1 MSSVHLRDATVAAA
15 FERIAAQFPDSDW
28 LEVLPETARVYGI
41 EPRRWRYADAAHE
54 IARLQRR
61 YASAGYGHGHRAGLL
76 LLNRPEFLLHWI
88 ALNGLGVSIVP
99 INPDW
104 RSAELEYLIGH
115 SEISVVATLPERVAD
130 LTAAA
135 RATGRNLAITG
146 PDGVNIP
153 PAVDP
158 PPLAGRAPGPD
169 TECALLYTSGTTGR
183 PKGCILPNEYFLWAG
198 QWYAEIGGLCE
209 VRPNQE
215 RMITPLPLTHM
226 NALAYSAMCMMLTGG
241 CLILVDRFHPGSWWD
256 SVRAANAT
264 IIHYLGVMPAMLL
277 GAEPRESDR
286 NLPVRFGFGAG
297 VNARHHAIFEQRFGF
312 PLLEA
317 WAMTETGAGA
327 VMIANHEPRQVGTAC
342 FGRAEAG
349 IDFRIVDDTGQDA
362 ATGGPGEL
370 WVRRKGEVPRFGF
383 FAGYLK
389 DETATDEAWAGGW
402 FHTGDLVSCDA
413 DGQFHFID
421 RKKNV
426 IRRSGENISAVEVE
440 SVLSQHPAVAA
451 VGVSAVPDAVR
462 GDEVFASI
470 VLRPAQRPRSADH
483 EAATAREIVAFCLAR
498 LAYFKAPGYVAFCE
512 KLPLTPTE
520 KIQRSLLKQSGE
532 SRLSD
537 GQCMDLRDLKRR
549 ST

>member
-1 MSSVHLRDATVAAA
+1 
-15 FERIAAQFPDSDW
+15 
-28 LEVLPETARVYGI
+28 
-41 EPRRWRYADAAHE
+41 
-54 IARLQRR
+54 
-61 YASAGYGHGHRAGLL
+61 
-76 LLNRPEFLLHWI
+76 
-88 ALNGLGVSIVP
+88 
-99 INPDW
+99 
-104 RSAELEYLIGH
+104 
-115 SEISVVATLPERVAD
+115 
-130 LTAAA
+130 
-135 RATGRNLAITG
+135 
-146 PDGVNIP
+146 
-153 PAVDP
+153 
-158 PPLAGRAPGPD
+158 
-169 TECALLYTSGTTGR
+169 
-183 PKGCILPNEYFLWAG
+183 
-198 QWYAEIGGLCE
+198 
-209 VRPNQE
+209 
-215 RMITPLPLTHM
+215 
-226 NALAYSAMCMMLTGG
+226 
-241 CLILVDRFHPGSWWD
+241 
-256 SVRAANAT
+256 
-264 IIHYLGVMPAMLL
+264 
-277 GAEPRESDR
+277 
-286 NLPVRFGFGAG
+286 
-297 VNARHHAIFEQRFGF
+297 
-312 PLLEA
+312 
-317 WAMTETGAGA
+317 MTETGAGA

-470 VLRPAQRPRSADH
+470 VLRPAQRPRSADD